1 MPWSGPGLRTEWP
14 GPARHCSV
22 LEGAAETACGLE
34 SLTRVGRCPE
44 GAQQGPPSLSALP
57 LLSSPLRPTRAR
69 TLCTCR
75 KGLKQR
81 RGSHVS
87 LSLFVLSKE
96 QPQRKRLLRWPG
108 ALRSAPRISHGTS
121 GKCRLWRPAHGAS
134 SPLPL
139 GCCRALSRH
148 LHRFHHGTAPGH
160 SYPPHPAIGPLLT

>member
-57 LLSSPLRPTRAR
+57 LLSSSLRPTRAR

-81 RGSHVS
+81 RGSQFPFPYS
-87 LSLFVLSKE
+87 CFRRNSPKGSGCSDG
-96 QPQRKRLLRWPG
+96 R
-108 ALRSAPRISHGTS
+108 ARSAPR
-121 GKCRLWRPAHGAS
+121 
-134 SPLPL
+134 
-139 GCCRALSRH
+139 RA
-148 LHRFHHGTAPGH
+148 FPTAPPANVAFGDRRTEH
-160 SYPPHPAIGPLLT
+160 PPRSP